1 MSAPTTVTKTNYRQE
16 VVQSEIPVILDFW
29 APWCGPC
36 RSIGPIL
43 DALAE
48 TYDGQVKVV
57 KINVDQERELANH
70 FKVQGIPALFAVRG
84 TQVVDKMVGF
94 GGRAP
99 LEAMF
104 KGQAALGKVV
114 TDEVSV

>member
-1 MSAPTTVTKTNYRQE
+1 MSAPIAVTRETYRQE
-16 VVQSEIPVILDFW
+16 VTQSEIPVILDFW

-43 DALAE
+43 DNLAE
-48 TYDGQVKVV
+48 TYAGQVKVV
-57 KINVDQERELANH
+57 KINVDQERELAQH
-70 FKVQGIPALFAVRG
+70 FKVQGIPALFAVHRKR
-84 TQVVDKMVGF
+84 VVDKMVGF

-104 KGQAALGKVV
+104 RKQAEQAAAP
-114 TDEVSV
+114 EARA